1 MLTLPEIVD
10 RPAQPYAFI
19 TFTVRMDQMKQPAD
33 EGFAELFA
41 WLAKRGI
48 EPVGAPFYN
57 YRRINMSQTL
67 EVEAGVPIAV
77 PASGEG
83 RIEIG
88 TLPAGKFVTLDWVG
102 HYDGLMG
109 ATAML
114 IGWTRLTQTEL
125 DMKAVGQDDF
135 FACRLEIYET
145 DPSVEPDPEKWRTTL
160 AFKVK
165 G

>member
-19 TFTVRMDQMKQPAD
+19 KFTVRMDQMMQPAD
-33 EGFAELFA
+33 EGFPALFA
-41 WLAKRGI
+41 WLGQKGI
-48 EPVGAPFYN
+48 EPVAAPFYN
-57 YRRINMSQTL
+57 YRRIDMSKTL
-67 EVEAGVPIAV
+67 DVEAGVPIARLV
-77 PASGEG
+77 DGEG
-83 RIEIG
+83 QIETG

-114 IGWTRLTQTEL
+114 IGWTRLTQVEL
-125 DMKAVGQDDF
+125 DMEERADGDH

-145 DPSVEPDPEKWRTTL
+145 DPSANPDVEKWRTRL

>member
-1 MLTLPEIVD
+1 M
-10 RPAQPYAFI
+10 
-19 TFTVRMDQMKQPAD
+19 
-33 EGFAELFA
+33 
-41 WLAKRGI
+41 AKRGI

-67 EVEAGVPIAV
+67 DVEAGVPIAV
-77 PASGEG
+77 PVSGEG

-125 DMKAVGQDDF
+125 DMKTAGEDDF

-145 DPSVEPDPEKWRTTL
+145 DPSAEPDPEKWRTTL

>member
-1 MLTLPEIVD
+1 MLTLPEIID

-19 TFTVRMDQMKQPAD
+19 RFTVRMDQMKQPAD
-33 EGFAELFA
+33 EGFSALFA
-41 WLAKRGI
+41 WLGQRGI
-48 EPVGAPFYN
+48 QPIAAPFYN
-57 YRRINMSQTL
+57 YRRINMSETL
-67 EVEAGVPIAV
+67 DVEAGVPIAELV
-77 PASGEG
+77 DGEG
-83 RIEIG
+83 QIETG

-114 IGWTRLTQTEL
+114 IGWVRLTQVEL
-125 DMKAVGQDDF
+125 DMTTKGQDDF

-145 DPSVEPDPEKWRTTL
+145 DPSEEPDAEKWRTQL